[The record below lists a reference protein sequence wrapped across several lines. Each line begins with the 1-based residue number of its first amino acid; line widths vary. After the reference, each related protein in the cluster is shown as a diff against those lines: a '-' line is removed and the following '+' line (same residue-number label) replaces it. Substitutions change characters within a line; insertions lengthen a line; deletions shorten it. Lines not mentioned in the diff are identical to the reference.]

1 MYACMKTISI
11 RDDVYEWLLRLK
23 GDGESFSD
31 VIEKLL
37 MRKGLGIEEYF
48 GCLRDSPILEE
59 IAEYSRKLRESARLR
74 I

>member
-1 MYACMKTISI
+1 MKTISI
-11 RDDVYEWLLRLK
+11 RDDVYERLLRLK
-23 GDGESFSD
+23 GEGESFSD

-37 MRKGLGIEEYF
+37 AIKGFSIEEYF

-59 IAEYSRKLRESARLR
+59 IAKYSKKLRESARLR

>member
-1 MYACMKTISI
+1 MKTISI
-11 RDDVYEWLLRLK
+11 RDDIYKRLAEMK

-37 MRKGLGIEEYF
+37 KRKRTNIKKYF
-48 GCLRDSPILEE
+48 GILRDSDVLDEIERCLE
-59 IAEYSRKLRESARLR
+59 ARKSARFR